1 MGTRVHVLRRRK
13 GKESISWKVVQERKE
28 EARRKPGQGVED
40 RVEKHLG
47 VRVPGNTLKGRGY
60 TY

>member
-28 EARRKPGQGVED
+28 EARRKPEQGVKRTES
-40 RVEKHLG
+40 K
-47 VRVPGNTLKGRGY
+47 NI
-60 TY
+60 